1 MAALIAVS
9 PDIWYSGWRNTQH
22 EVIGMSLDILQ
33 NILAEEKLA
42 DKAVLDAQ
50 KSANETVKNAE
61 SAVLDQERKA
71 AVGNR
76 ALHQKLLDDRRAQ
89 VERELAGRRQEG
101 LKRMENLIG
110 KAAGNLPEAVEYI
123 LGEVLDGRR

>member
-1 MAALIAVS
+1 
-9 PDIWYSGWRNTQH
+9 
-22 EVIGMSLDILQ
+22 MSLDILQ

-42 DKAVLDAQ
+42 DEAVLDAQ

-110 KAAGNLPEAVEYI
+110 NAAGNLPEAVEYI

>member
-1 MAALIAVS
+1 
-9 PDIWYSGWRNTQH
+9 
-22 EVIGMSLDILQ
+22 MSLDILQ

-42 DKAVLDAQ
+42 NEAVLDAQ

-61 SAVLDQERKA
+61 SAVLDQERRA

-89 VERELAGRRQEG
+89 VERELAVRRQEG
-101 LKRMENLIG
+101 LKRIDSLVG
-110 KAAGNLPEAVEYI
+110 KAVEHLPEAVEYI
-123 LGEVLDGRR
+123 LGEVLNGRR